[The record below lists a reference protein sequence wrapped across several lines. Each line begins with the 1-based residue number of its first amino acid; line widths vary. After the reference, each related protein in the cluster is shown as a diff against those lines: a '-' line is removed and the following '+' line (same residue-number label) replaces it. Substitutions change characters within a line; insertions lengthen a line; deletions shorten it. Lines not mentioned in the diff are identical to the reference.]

1 MVFLHIDTQNY
12 NKKGETGETPIQTL
26 NKFIRT
32 GKNIFALIYMEGCGP
47 CNATRPEWKKIGNV
61 LQKDLVDILQGE
73 IRKNGISNLVISVSK
88 VIVTTDLSIAKVFLS
103 VFPQDRASELLAA
116 IKTNAPLIK
125 HDLSQ
130 RVKLQLR
137 KVPNLSFYID
147 DSLDYIEKIDNALSE
162 KENPIENRALL
173 EKRKKF

>member
-1 MVFLHIDTQNY
+1 M
-12 NKKGETGETPIQTL
+12 ETNRQ
-26 NKFIRT
+26 
-32 GKNIFALIYMEGCGP
+32 
-47 CNATRPEWKKIGNV
+47 KKIGGV
-61 LQKDLVDILQGE
+61 IQKDLVDILQGE

-88 VIVTTDLSIAKVFLS
+88 VIVTTDLGVARVYLS
-103 VFPQDRASELLAA
+103 VFPQDKA
-116 IKTNAPLIK
+116 IEILEAVKSNMALIK

-147 DSLDYIEKIDNALSE
+147 DSLDYIEKIDNALSDQ
-162 KENPIENRALL
+162 ENPIVNRDLL